1 MFVDTS
7 VLIEILNSKPTSEI
21 FKKIYF
27 HIKEEN
33 LFISVIQMGEI
44 SDWCFRNDEDRM
56 KIIPELREI
65 VEILELD
72 EEIILEASKIKYD
85 RRKGGFKKFGLIDG
99 LILASSRSLSET
111 LLTYDTDFR
120 NLDDVILL
128 EK

>member
-1 MFVDTS
+1 MFLDTS
-7 VLIEILNSKPTSEI
+7 VLIEILNSEPTSVI
-21 FKKIYF
+21 FKEIYS
-27 HIKEEN
+27 HIREEN

-72 EEIILEASKIKYD
+72 EEIVLGASKIKYE
-85 RRKGGFKKFGLIDG
+85 RRKEGFKKFGLIDG
-99 LILASSRSLSET
+99 LILASSRFLGET
-111 LLTYDTDFR
+111 LLTYDADFQKL
-120 NLDDVILL
+120 NDVILL